1 MTNEHEQSYLA
12 VQPCSLDSAKEKL
25 RTVGVWSGIGHWEDT
40 WSGVLELEVFVSEL
54 VSVNWFTTS
63 TIVVGEISTL
73 NEKLLSVTHWEWVIM
88 MTK

>member
-63 TIVVGEISTL
+63 TVVVGEISTL
-73 NEKLLSVTHWEWVIM
+73 NGKLPVTHRESM
-88 MTK
+88 SHNDD